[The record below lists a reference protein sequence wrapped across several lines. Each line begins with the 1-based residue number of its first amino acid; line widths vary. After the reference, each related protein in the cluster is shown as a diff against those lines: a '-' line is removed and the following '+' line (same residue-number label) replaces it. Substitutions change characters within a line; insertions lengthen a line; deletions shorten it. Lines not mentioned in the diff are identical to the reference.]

1 MAKQQE
7 TLAYL
12 KDNKLKKTAFLIT
25 DKGFLQINK
34 KKINVSRK
42 KDSLKK
48 NKWGKSPVQL

>member
-48 NKWGKSPVQL
+48 IK